1 MEVKN
6 TKITDQNLDWYINQP
21 AIVQLELFRHYV
33 SVALLMANQLFDD
46 EVKRKAGDKYSRDEE
61 YQYSRWGSNPGSI
74 RIGEEKLKVNV
85 PRLYNNQSGQT
96 ESPEAYK
103 TMQEVELPSEK
114 LMKQIVRGISQKDYE
129 SAVKTTTESFGLSQ
143 STVSRAFIEESAKAL
158 EEFEKRDLSCYD
170 FLGLMIDGK
179 YLSSEQVVIA
189 LGITSNG
196 DKIPLGF
203 IHTTT
208 ENSTAVK
215 GLLKDLIDRNF
226 KFTEGLLV
234 VLDGSKGLSKAVK
247 ETFGNFCVVQRCQWH
262 KRENVVSY
270 LEEKQQEF
278 YRRKLQRAYEEPDYM
293 TAKQRLMEIRDEL
306 RRINNSAAN
315 SLEEGLEETLTLHR
329 IGVFEHF
336 RGTLATTNSLESLNS
351 MLGQYLRKIKHWVNP
366 SMKSR
371 WVAAALLEA
380 EKRMQR
386 MKNYRKLYLLRIA
399 IQNEIN
405 KNETVNYNVA

>member
-1 MEVKN
+1 MELKN
-6 TKITDQNLDWYINQP
+6 NKITDQNLDWYINQP
-21 AIVQLELFRHYV
+21 AVVQLELFRHYV
-33 SVALLMANQLFDD
+33 SVALLMANQIFED
-46 EVKRKAGDKYSRDEE
+46 EVKRKAGDRYSRSDEF
-61 YQYSRWGSNPGSI
+61 QYSRWGTNPGSI
-74 RIGEEKLKVNV
+74 RIGEEKLNLRV
-85 PRLYNNQSGQT
+85 PRLYNNESGET

-103 TMQEVELPSEK
+103 TMQDVELSSPE
-114 LMKQIVRGISQKDYE
+114 LMKKIIRGISQKDYE
-129 SAVKTTTESFGLSQ
+129 SVAKTTTESFGLSQ
-143 STVSRAFIEESAKAL
+143 STVSRAFIEESARAL
-158 EEFEKRDLSCYD
+158 EEFEKRDLGCYD

-226 KFTEGLLV
+226 RFTEGLLV
-234 VLDGSKGLSKAVK
+234 ILDGSTGLIKAVK
-247 ETFGNFCVVQRCQWH
+247 ETFGNFCVIQRCQWH

-270 LEEKQQEF
+270 LEEKHQDF
-278 YRRKLQRAYEEPDYM
+278 FRRKLQRAYEEPDYV
-293 TAKQRLMEIRDEL
+293 TAKARLMEIKDEL
-306 RRINNSAAN
+306 RRINDSAVK

-329 IGVFEHF
+329 LGVYEHF
-336 RGTLATTNSLESLNS
+336 RGTLATTNSIESLNS
-351 MLGQYLRKIKHWVNP
+351 MLGQYFRRIKYWVNP

-371 WVAAALLEA
+371 WMAAALLEA

-386 MKNYRKLYLLRIA
+386 LKNFRKLYLLRIA
-399 IQNEIN
+399 VQNDIN
-405 KNETVNYNVA
+405 KRESVNYNVA

>member
-1 MEVKN
+1 MNVKDS
-6 TKITDQNLDWYINQP
+6 KITDENLDWYINQP
-21 AIVQLELFRHYV
+21 AVVQLELFRHYV
-33 SVALLMANQLFDD
+33 SVALLMANQLFED
-46 EVKRKAGDKYSRDEE
+46 EVRQKAGEKYSHDEQVE
-61 YQYSRWGSNPGSI
+61 YSRWGTNPGSI
-74 RIGEEKLKVNV
+74 RIGEEKLKVKV
-85 PRLYNNQSGQT
+85 PRLYDNQT
-96 ESPEAYK
+96 HETISPEAYK
-103 TMQEVELPSEK
+103 TMKQLELPSQE
-114 LMKQIVRGISQKDYE
+114 LMKKIIRGISQKDYE
-129 SAVKTTTESFGLSQ
+129 STVKTTTESFGLSQ
-143 STVSRAFIEESAKAL
+143 STVSRAFIEESTKAL
-158 EEFEKRDLSCYD
+158 EEFEKRDLGYYD
-170 FLGLMIDGK
+170 FLAIMIDGK

-208 ENSTAVK
+208 ENNVAVK
-215 GLLKDLIDRNF
+215 GLLKDLIERNF
-226 KFTEGLLV
+226 RFSEGLLV
-234 VLDGSKGLSKAVK
+234 VLDGSKGLGKAVK

-278 YRRKLQRAYEEPDYM
+278 FRRKLQRAYEEPDYM
-293 TAKQRLMEIRDEL
+293 AAKEKLYEIRDDL

-329 IGVFEHF
+329 LGIYEHF
-336 RGTLATTNSLESLNS
+336 RGTLATTNSIESLNS
-351 MLGQYLRKIKHWVNP
+351 MLGKYLRKIKCWVNA

-371 WVAAALLEA
+371 WMATSLLEA

-386 MKNYRKLYLLRIA
+386 LKNYRKLYLLRIA

-405 KNETVNYNVA
+405 RIGNEKVA